1 MTPPLALD
9 AATGR
14 IEAFGAVIDADSRA
28 GDLPPLFLKTWQMVT
43 VEGRQVECVFA
54 TASGMATDRNPVELT
69 LRFEQEQLAS
79 AFITLT
85 PHRHRSLDSEAFHA
99 SADERYRFHERWL
112 ASAGVPRQPARFYWG
127 ETGVARDRGENVHI
141 YLHWTPRLVPGE
153 SGDGK

>member
-14 IEAFGAVIDADSRA
+14 IEAFGAIIDADSRA
-28 GDLPPLFLKTWQMVT
+28 DDLPPLFLKTWQMVT

-54 TASGMATDRNPVELT
+54 TAGGTTTDGSAVELT

-85 PHRHRSLDSEAFHA
+85 PHRHRSLDSEDFHA
-99 SADERYRFHERWL
+99 SADERYRFHAHWL
-112 ASAGVPRQPARFYWG
+112 ASAGVPRQPARFCWG
-127 ETGVARDRGENVHI
+127 ETGVARDRSENVHI
-141 YLHWTPRLVPGE
+141 YLHWAPRLVPGE
-153 SGDGK
+153 SSDGK

>member
-1 MTPPLALD
+1 MTLPLALD
-9 AATGR
+9 AANGR

-28 GDLPPLFLKTWQMVT
+28 DDVPPLFLKTWQMVN

-54 TASGMATDRNPVELT
+54 TAGGTATDRSAVELT
-69 LRFEQEQLAS
+69 LRFEHEQLAS

-85 PHRHRSLDSEAFHA
+85 PHRHRNLDSEAFYA

-112 ASAGVPRQPARFYWG
+112 ASAGVPRQPATFSWG
-127 ETGVARDRGENVHI
+127 ETGVARDRSENVHI
-141 YLHWTPRLVPGE
+141 YLHWTPRLMPGE